1 MQKLDHDHRCELLGE
16 FFRLFASAVRV
27 KMFCCLK
34 QGPLTVSQIAAQVGI
49 ALPNA
54 SQHLRIM
61 RHLGAVRC
69 VRMGNRSYYQLGD
82 KRFMQA
88 AELIAQV
95 LEQREA
101 SQSGFVTRRAA
112 HG

>member
-1 MQKLDHDHRCELLGE
+1 MQKLDHNHRCELLGE

-34 QGPLTVSQIAAQVGI
+34 EGPLTVSQIASQVGI
-49 ALPNA
+49 AMPNA

-69 VRMGNRSYYQLGD
+69 AKVGNHSYYHLGD

-95 LEQREA
+95 LEQRHAAQSRFA
-101 SQSGFVTRRAA
+101 SRRSA